1 MRWGTGCPRG
11 WLELLGMVS
20 LLIFGMI
27 LGEGRRSF
35 GSSLEGFITYPSRWM
50 GKWGSLA
57 TRRGMAGFGTLFG
70 GDLSLSKN
78 QTCLLT
84 FFGSR
89 LGFRGLS
96 GRTGGLGLVTPMVSS
111 L

>member
-1 MRWGTGCPRG
+1 
-11 WLELLGMVS
+11 
-20 LLIFGMI
+20 
-27 LGEGRRSF
+27 
-35 GSSLEGFITYPSRWM
+35 
-50 GKWGSLA
+50 
-57 TRRGMAGFGTLFG
+57 MAGFGTLFG